1 MIDNKTYGVRTGSH
15 TAATSPA
22 SISMVNLVEG
32 VVHSQH
38 VGLLHTMVRIHAG
51 RRVDLRIR
59 LPLADERCF
68 FPGQP
73 VIAMIPAEAVRL
85 EAGFFRRSRQRLNRW
100 YGRIVLIKRVDEG
113 QLLTAKLHREGW
125 TPHQYEAG
133 LGICSFSSNLGSR
146 HYRRRSRKDRLGPS
160 STRGP
165 DRAKGPFPLQAR
177 LPTGEIVSVTS
188 VSTIKKGACMT
199 VSSRLLFITLVGF
212 LGYSSFVMTDS
223 LRAQ

>member
-1 MIDNKTYGVRTGSH
+1 
-15 TAATSPA
+15 
-22 SISMVNLVEG
+22 MVNLVEG

-125 TPHQYEAG
+125 TLTSTRPV
-133 LGICSFSSNLGSR
+133 LGSVHSPR
-146 HYRRRSRKDRLGPS
+146 TWDPVTIVIDPERIDLVPRQREARIEPKVLFHSKLVFQREKS
-160 STRGP
+160 S
-165 DRAKGPFPLQAR
+165 Q
-177 LPTGEIVSVTS
+177 
-188 VSTIKKGACMT
+188 
-199 VSSRLLFITLVGF
+199 
-212 LGYSSFVMTDS
+212 
-223 LRAQ
+223 